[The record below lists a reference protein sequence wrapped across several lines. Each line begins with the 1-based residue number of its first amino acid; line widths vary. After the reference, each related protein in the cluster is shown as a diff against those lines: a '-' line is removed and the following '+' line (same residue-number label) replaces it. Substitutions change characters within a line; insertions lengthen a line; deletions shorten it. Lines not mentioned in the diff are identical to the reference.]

1 MDMSAPA
8 ENNLISAILQEV
20 CYPNVNETPELVLSP
35 VGEFLVDEEAASTCP
50 LLTPSPPADFEHPL
64 SITPT
69 TGKSTYDT
77 SLDCVLQYKSG

>member
-8 ENNLISAILQEV
+8 ENNLISAVLPEV
-20 CYPNVNETPELVLSP
+20 CYPNVNAAPELAPFPIS
-35 VGEFLVDEEAASTCP
+35 EFLADEEAASTCP

-69 TGKSTYDT
+69 TGKSTCNIT
-77 SLDCVLQYKSG
+77 LCVRVQVWMA